1 MKKPLVVLVLLLCS
15 YSLLPAASKPA
26 ATKPA
31 AGGDPLLTVMQH
43 ELQRAST
50 ELSKAE
56 PAPYFLSYTVRDQSI
71 GIVVANQG
79 GIVSALQ
86 VHGRVGDVMTRIGSP
101 KLDNTH
107 NSSRASALMTGS
119 LPTSADSDAL
129 TRSLWELTNRGY
141 LKASR
146 AYLQVKT
153 STAVRAEEEDDSA
166 DFSQEQPQTHE
177 EAGKSSAFDEERW
190 KQKVRAISLGF
201 RKYPEIEMNMVMLQV
216 QNSNQYFVSTE
227 GSRVVTPEHVARLS
241 IMAAVRA
248 ADGMQLFRFESFL
261 APDPDQLPAEQE
273 LGAKITKIAA
283 DLKLL
288 RSAPI
293 ADPYN
298 GPALLSGRAAAVMTH
313 EVLGH
318 RLEGQRQ
325 RGDDEGQTFT
335 KKVNGQVLPE
345 FLSVMD
351 DPTRATLNG
360 VNLAGTYAFDDEGM
374 PAKAVNLI
382 QAGVLKDFLM
392 SRMPVK
398 NFDHSNG
405 HGRSEGGRMPTG
417 RQGNLIVTA
426 SKSVSS
432 AELRKEFIAEI
443 KRQGKPYGL
452 FFDDIQGGF
461 TITERQ
467 MPQAFQ
473 VLPIM
478 VWKVYPDGRPD
489 ELVRGV
495 DIVGTPLAAFGH
507 IIAAGNT
514 TDVFNGICGAE
525 SGQIPVSAASPPLL
539 FSELETQRRSQEH
552 DRPPILPPPPM
563 ASTVQGGAQ

>member
-1 MKKPLVVLVLLLCS
+1 MKPSRVFVLLFSIFLAVG
-15 YSLLPAASKPA
+15 LQAASKPV
-26 ATKPA
+26 ATKA
-31 AGGDPLLTVMQH
+31 DPLLTTMQR
-43 ELQRAST
+43 ELHRAST
-50 ELSKAE
+50 ELAKAQ
-56 PAPYFLSYTVRDQSI
+56 PAPYYLSYTVRDQDAAF
-71 GIVVANQG
+71 VAAGQG
-79 GIVSALQ
+79 AIISSLQ
-86 VHGRVGDVMTRIGSP
+86 VHGRLGDVVTRVGSP
-101 KLDNTH
+101 TLDNSH
-107 NSSRASALMTGS
+107 NASRGSTLIAGS
-119 LPTSADSDAL
+119 LPLDDDEAAI
-129 TRSLWELTNRGY
+129 TRTLWQLTNRGY
-141 LKASR
+141 LRASR

-153 STAVRAEEEDDSA
+153 STAVRAEEEDTSA

-177 EAGKSSAFDEERW
+177 QLTEFKGIDAERW
-190 KQKVRAISLGF
+190 KEKVRAISRHF
-201 RKYPEIEMNMVMLQV
+201 SDYPEIEMNMVMLSV
-216 QNSNQYFVSTE
+216 QNTKQYFVSTE
-227 GSRVVTPEHVARLS
+227 GSRIVSPSQVTRLY

-248 ADGMQLFRFESFL
+248 DDGMQLFRFESFL
-261 APDPDQLPAEQE
+261 APTPEQLPADSE
-273 LGAKITKIAA
+273 LVAKIVKIAA
-283 DLKLL
+283 DLKML
-288 RSAPI
+288 RTAAI
-293 ADPYN
+293 AEPYN

-351 DPTRATLNG
+351 DPTKTTLNG
-360 VNLAGTYAFDDEGM
+360 ITLAGNYEYDDEGV
-374 PAKAVNLI
+374 PAKAVKLI
-382 QAGVLKDFLM
+382 EAGVLKDFLM

-417 RQGNLIVTA
+417 RQGNLIVA
-426 SKSVSS
+426 SSKTVTN
-432 AELRKEFIAEI
+432 AELRQKFIAEI
-443 KRQGKPYGL
+443 KKQGKPYGL
-452 FFDDIQGGF
+452 YFDDIQGGF
-461 TITERQ
+461 TMTERE

-478 VWKVYPDGRPD
+478 VWRVYADGRPD

-507 IIAAGNT
+507 IIAAGDT
-514 TDVFNGICGAE
+514 TEVFNGICGAE
-525 SGQIPVSAASPPLL
+525 SGQIPVSAASPSLL

-563 ASTVQGGAQ
+563 TEAVAKGGAQ